1 MGTQLDLF
9 PETLEVL
16 CGQAPARPQA
26 AVQASAPEADVPVSD
41 ASGSDAP
48 RQSDAVAS
56 PAAAFAAMG
65 KPSDQRYLPLHLLHS
80 GTRTYH

>member
-9 PETLEVL
+9 PETLETQA
-16 CGQAPARPQA
+16 GQAGASPKKP
-26 AVQASAPEADVPVSD
+26 VQADLPVSD
-41 ASGSDAP
+41 PSLEPDTL
-48 RQSDAVAS
+48 AS

>member
-1 MGTQLDLF
+1 MGRQLDLF
-9 PETLEVL
+9 PETLEAL
-16 CGQAPARPQA
+16 CGQVTAKPQA
-26 AVQASAPEADVPVSD
+26 AVQAGAPEADVPVSD
-41 ASGSDAP
+41 TSGQP
-48 RQSDAVAS
+48 DAVAS